1 MYIESSL
8 PNRPMKVARLLSPVI
23 EGSFK
28 ENMCLQFSYHMKGDG
43 IGTLGVVRKTKSEA
57 QKYIK
62 KFIGRQGD
70 DWLTAMVDLEPLDQ
84 NTNLQPQF
92 QVRRREITIS
102 QTKREGG
109 RINGELTGEVEEK
122 EGEE

>member
-8 PNRPMKVARLLSPVI
+8 PNRPGKVARLLSPLI

-43 IGTLGVVRKTKSEA
+43 IGTLRIVRKTKSEK

-62 KFIGRQGD
+62 KFMGPQGD
-70 DWLTAMVDLEPLDQ
+70 DWLTAMVDLEPLDDH
-84 NTNLQPQF
+84 TNPRPQF
-92 QVRRREITIS
+92 QVRQCEIIIS
-102 QTKREGG
+102 QAEQKKNEMNKERWERRKR
-109 RINGELTGEVEEK
+109 
-122 EGEE
+122 